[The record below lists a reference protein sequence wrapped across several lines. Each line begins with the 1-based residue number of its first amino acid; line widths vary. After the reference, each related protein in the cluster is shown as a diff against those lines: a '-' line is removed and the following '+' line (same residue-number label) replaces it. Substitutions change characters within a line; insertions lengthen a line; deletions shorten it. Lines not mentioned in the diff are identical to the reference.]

1 MHMKY
6 SINSKAVP
14 FRVAVL
20 MLELRCSS
28 TDFYD
33 ILYWDVHQM
42 LAEFNFGSYLF
53 SNPYFA

>member
-1 MHMKY
+1 MPMKY
-6 SINSKAVP
+6 SNNSKAAP

-20 MLELRCSS
+20 ILELRCSI
-28 TDFYD
+28 TDLCN
-33 ILYWDVHQM
+33 ILYWGVHQM